1 MTAGEIYP
9 VYFPIIPT
17 ETGDLKINITVI
29 STGPSD
35 AVIRYLKV
43 EVGTTTNTYRSDS
56 VKRFCLWNIISFL
69 WYMLSYYCLYFLDMH
84 YSYSDQIFFIPI
96 KYLSRLSFIARGS
109 WKGIQQPCFDQPRHC
124 GNLPSTDPSVLP
136 RQDGGGLSPDQGLC
150 HR

>member
-43 EVGTTTNTYRSDS
+43 EVGTTTNTYRSDL
-56 VKRFCLWNIISFL
+56 VKRFCL
-69 WYMLSYYCLYFLDMH
+69 
-84 YSYSDQIFFIPI
+84 
-96 KYLSRLSFIARGS
+96 
-109 WKGIQQPCFDQPRHC
+109 
-124 GNLPSTDPSVLP
+124 
-136 RQDGGGLSPDQGLC
+136 
-150 HR
+150 

>member
-43 EVGTTTNTYRSDS
+43 EVSIT
-56 VKRFCLWNIISFL
+56 KRRGQ
-69 WYMLSYYCLYFLDMH
+69 
-84 YSYSDQIFFIPI
+84 YSLKWRPVNLKKEVSIP
-96 KYLSRLSFIARGS
+96 
-109 WKGIQQPCFDQPRHC
+109 
-124 GNLPSTDPSVLP
+124 
-136 RQDGGGLSPDQGLC
+136 
-150 HR
+150 

>member
-56 VKRFCLWNIISFL
+56 VKRFCL
-69 WYMLSYYCLYFLDMH
+69 
-84 YSYSDQIFFIPI
+84 
-96 KYLSRLSFIARGS
+96 
-109 WKGIQQPCFDQPRHC
+109 
-124 GNLPSTDPSVLP
+124 
-136 RQDGGGLSPDQGLC
+136 
-150 HR
+150 